1 MVFRYQMILS
11 LTRADYN
18 KPKFKPVWVKTRYT
32 VLLPC
37 CYTNIS
43 FTFSNRGL
51 QKRKIAENN
60 RKQLSF
66 AAIEKDTTSAQ
77 FKI

>member
-43 FTFSNRGL
+43 FTFS
-51 QKRKIAENN
+51 KNN

-66 AAIEKDTTSAQ
+66 AAIEKDITSAQ
-77 FKI
+77 FKR